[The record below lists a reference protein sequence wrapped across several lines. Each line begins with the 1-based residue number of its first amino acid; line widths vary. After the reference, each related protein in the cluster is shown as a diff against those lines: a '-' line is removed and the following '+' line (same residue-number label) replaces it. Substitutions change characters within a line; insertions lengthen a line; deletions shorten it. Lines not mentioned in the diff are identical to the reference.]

1 MQHDFAA
8 CDLTP
13 SAAHLDEIDEL
24 RASIDWG
31 PGSWTIGPML
41 RTGGRVLALRDETGR
56 LAAMGGAAVMAPGGF
71 ICNMVV
77 RPEHKR
83 RGMGR
88 RIFNE
93 LIAWLQQNGHASIQ
107 LEATDEGRPL
117 YEQAGFRVRW
127 LSVGSTLATPPSRGD
142 ETGIEAL
149 QPGDWPE
156 VAALDTAATG
166 MARTPI
172 FRELT
177 TTGSFREALLL
188 REGGS
193 IAGYGLRF
201 ANRIGPVVAASPGA
215 AERLARVLAARSEPG
230 TIATIGHPQHSALWQ
245 GLGFEVTP
253 FDARMALGPDLPGDP
268 SMVYCMLNGGLG

>member
-1 MQHDFAA
+1 MQHDFEA

-127 LSVGSTLATPPSRGD
+127 HSIGSTLSAPPERGD
-142 ETGIEAL
+142 ETGLEVL
-149 QPGDWPE
+149 QTGDWPGI
-156 VAALDTAATG
+156 AALDRQATG
-166 MARTPI
+166 AERTALFRQLTAWEG
-172 FRELT
+172 FREGLV
-177 TTGSFREALLL
+177 L

-215 AERLARVLAARSEPG
+215 AERLARALAARSERG
-230 TIATIGHPQHSALWQ
+230 TIATIGHPQHATLWQ
-245 GLGFEVTP
+245 GLGFDVTP